1 MTRVL
6 LPLDTRGDRYD
17 GALTTSASSPSALGQ
32 HLKSAALRDFSP
44 PMTGPE
50 VPGANY
56 KLNMSRH
63 SAPVPQLLRYALTST
78 GLTAQGPAE
87 KVAWWV
93 DFTYKGQ
100 PCQLAHEKFGLRIY
114 MRTDANEQAAK
125 RTLAEVS
132 KKLRSSIRAVERAIL
147 ADAPTL
153 LGSGDATVVNQHS
166 GLSRAYRYF
175 RERAAS
181 PLLVEDVRQE
191 FSYGE
196 DGSGRGWSFVHGES
210 VMRQNAF
217 HDLVAAITAYLSL
230 LEHDLVLSLSFQ
242 GFDPNNDSLLDVIGS
257 RWKEKFTRV
266 LGSDPVASRYR
277 DRLTDVVERWRNPY
291 SHGGFEK
298 GHRATLYIQAPG
310 VGTIPV
316 GLSSI
321 RDSPRFSLFPAEET
335 EIAEVFALFDEI
347 DDWLRATLAD
357 PMAWIESVLDV
368 RFDSDFR
375 LAVESARNAGRFAE
389 FLELAEHR
397 QSVVD
402 NMDY

>member
-1 MTRVL
+1 MFGPPPPTPPGWRADL
-6 LPLDTRGDRYD
+6 FCRCTPIP
-17 GALTTSASSPSALGQ
+17 SP
-32 HLKSAALRDFSP
+32 
-44 PMTGPE
+44 
-50 VPGANY
+50 
-56 KLNMSRH
+56 
-63 SAPVPQLLRYALTST
+63 
-78 GLTAQGPAE
+78 LTAAADSQFR
-87 KVAWWV
+87 V
-93 DFTYKGQ
+93 
-100 PCQLAHEKFGLRIY
+100 IY
-114 MRTDANEQAAK
+114 DI
-125 RTLAEVS
+125 AEVS

-153 LGSGDATVVNQHS
+153 LGSGDATVVNQHL

-321 RDSPRFSLFPAEET
+321 RDSPRL
-335 EIAEVFALFDEI
+335 
-347 DDWLRATLAD
+347 LAIPRGGNRD
-357 PMAWIESVLDV
+357 SRSV
-368 RFDSDFR
+368 RTIR
-375 LAVESARNAGRFAE
+375 
-389 FLELAEHR
+389 
-397 QSVVD
+397 
-402 NMDY
+402 